1 MQFAKAGAKKQYIE
15 DLKNDLV
22 LEILQTDNQKLND
35 VVKNKHVNAWLT
47 RLIQN
52 NLFSNSSWF
61 WRRYIRPDVMGDEI
75 TERELD
81 IPE

>member
-22 LEILQTDNQKLND
+22 LEILQANNEKLNN
-35 VVKNKHVNAWLT
+35 VVQNKHVNAWLT